1 MFKQST
7 VSKLSCLS
15 FIVCVV
21 CLSIG
26 MPIQSGCLFLRR
38 LALSTSAIKLTL
50 GWNDSCQ
57 YTIFKLV
64 FILKTIHHLKN
75 FYRKEI
81 IIKYRSLI
89 CNSEIFTSDVHLL
102 II

>member
-15 FIVCVV
+15 CIVCVV

-26 MPIQSGCLFLRR
+26 MPIQRR